1 MTIKSNKKINENS
14 TKCEFAF
21 TDVLLQF
28 KTLCPIFVYRKT
40 LKRVETNSLIGIR
53 SFSPVGNFVLLRVG
67 LLNKH
72 QRGRSHL
79 FRPVVAAVA
88 SEREK
93 KRIFQPKKFGK
104 RWNSSHVAVVVDRMW
119 GRQVLTGN
127 PQHQQVHREGNGI
140 FKFSRNPWRMLNV
153 LAFFFCSGSRDPVAS
168 RK

>member
-79 FRPVVAAVA
+79 FRPVVAAVG

-93 KRIFQPKKFGK
+93 RKFFNPKIREKMKF
-104 RWNSSHVAVVVDRMW
+104 
-119 GRQVLTGN
+119 
-127 PQHQQVHREGNGI
+127 
-140 FKFSRNPWRMLNV
+140 FSRRGRCRPNV
-153 LAFFFCSGSRDPVAS
+153 RAPGADR
-168 RK
+168 